1 MQQFDDIYNNEITK
15 RYHNH
20 ELKRLSARKA
30 VRKREIG
37 AGSVETR
44 LKRQIFNASCLLPT
58 LHNL

>member
-1 MQQFDDIYNNEITK
+1 MQQFDDIYNKEITK

-37 AGSVETR
+37 AGRV
-44 LKRQIFNASCLLPT
+44 LKLGLRDRFLMLLV
-58 LHNL
+58 